1 LKEEDVRD
9 EFRQDSHS
17 GAGGHLSNIP
27 LARGIGI
34 GVLGS
39 LAGALVMD
47 LVIVGE
53 LLMSRLPALFYL
65 DLIGSIFGGGIPLG
79 ALVHV
84 LLGSFLGIV
93 FILPVLKVDAL
104 HIDILRKGV
113 VLGFSAGLGSI
124 SFCVPFAILVD
135 RPIVGLLGFMTIPHL
150 VWGTVLGLI
159 AGYGLRSRE

>member
-1 LKEEDVRD
+1 MTNV
-9 EFRQDSHS
+9 S
-17 GAGGHLSNIP
+17 
-27 LARGIGI
+27 LARGIPV

-39 LAGALVMD
+39 LTGTLVMD

-53 LLMSRLPALFYL
+53 LLMSRLPALSYL

-79 ALVHV
+79 ALVHL

-93 FILPVLKVDAL
+93 FIVPVLRVDAL
-104 HIDILRKGV
+104 RVDSVRKGV
-113 VLGFSAGLGSI
+113 ILGFSAGLGSI

-135 RPIVGLLGFMTIPHL
+135 QPIVALLGFMTIPHL
-150 VWGTVLGLI
+150 VWGTVLGAI